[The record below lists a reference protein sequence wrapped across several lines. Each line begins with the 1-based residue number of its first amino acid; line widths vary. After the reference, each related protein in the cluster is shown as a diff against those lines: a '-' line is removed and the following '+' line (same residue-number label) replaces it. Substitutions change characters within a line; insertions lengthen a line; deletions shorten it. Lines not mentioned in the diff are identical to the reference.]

1 MNTKKSKPSSVNRL
15 PSFYIPTLLKSE
27 SNYQRELNRKLKH
40 IEHENN
46 DLIRRRLTNDHL
58 FAHEHLKKRYQWFN
72 VDKSYRNACKATWA
86 KQKNPTEHVRLP
98 DIFSKENSS
107 VRENLFQIEEDDNS
121 IIANEKIKQK
131 FLHTQP
137 VMIEI
142 LNAPHSYE
150 AFKYKYDMGLH
161 KKSAQ
166 QRHGQI
172 QRNAID
178 DQRYVRLVETLQNV

>member
-1 MNTKKSKPSSVNRL
+1 M
-15 PSFYIPTLLKSE
+15 
-27 SNYQRELNRKLKH
+27 QRKLQH

-46 DLIRRRLTNDHL
+46 DIVRRRLTTEHL
-58 FAHEHLKKRYQWFN
+58 FSHEHLKKRYQWFN
-72 VDKSYRNACKATWA
+72 LDKSFRDTCQSTWS
-86 KQKNPTEHVRLP
+86 KQKNRTEHVRLP
-98 DIFSKENSS
+98 DIRPERNASIQTD
-107 VRENLFQIEEDDNS
+107 LYQIEGNDS
-121 IIANEKIKQK
+121 PIVANKKIEQK
-131 FLHTQP
+131 FLRTQP

-150 AFKYKYDMGLH
+150 AFKYKYDMGLR

-178 DQRYVRLVETLQNV
+178 DQRYLRLVGSLQYD